1 MQKSIIDVLLQG
13 DAISHTIAILLLIL
27 STVTWV
33 IFIYK
38 YLVLKYIS
46 KNIPKAVQSFWEQES
61 LVKGIEDISK
71 KDPQYSSEIANC
83 LLEAKHVSGQQSNL
97 PLNQIVWRNLRIS
110 LQKLHNKIHTGHNFL
125 ATVGSTSPFVGLFG
139 TVWGIYHALISIAGQ
154 GQVSIDKIAGPVG
167 ESLIM
172 TAFGLI
178 VALPAV
184 VAYNILSKKSKF
196 VYQYLDG
203 FARDIHNSITN
214 K

>member
-1 MQKSIIDVLLQG
+1 MQKSIIEVLLQG
-13 DAISHTIAILLLIL
+13 DAISHAIAVLLLIL

-38 YLVLKYIS
+38 YLALKYIS
-46 KNIPKAVQSFWEQES
+46 KNIPKAVNSFWEQKN
-61 LVKGIEDISK
+61 LNQGIENINK
-71 KDPQYSSEIANC
+71 NDPYYSAEIANC
-83 LLEAKHVSGQQSNL
+83 VLQAKQAVGQQANL
-97 PLNQIVWRNLRIS
+97 PLNQIISKNLRIR
-110 LQKLHNKIHTGHNFL
+110 LQKLHNKIHIGHNFL
-125 ATVGSTSPFVGLFG
+125 ATVGSTSPFIGLFG

-167 ESLIM
+167 EALIM

-184 VAYNILSKKSKF
+184 VAYNILSKKAKF
-196 VYQYLDG
+196 IYQYLDG
-203 FARDIHNSITN
+203 FAKDIHNIDI

>member
-13 DAISHTIAILLLIL
+13 DAISHTIAILLVIL

-38 YLVLKYIS
+38 YLALHYIS
-46 KNIPKAVQSFWEQES
+46 KNIPKAVQSFWEQENLSNGIEVITKEDAYYSGVVANS
-61 LVKGIEDISK
+61 LVLAQKS
-71 KDPQYSSEIANC
+71 
-83 LLEAKHVSGQQSNL
+83 SGQQANL
-97 PLNQIVWRNLRIS
+97 PLNQVVGKYLRVNL
-110 LQKLHNKIHTGHNFL
+110 QALHNKIHTGHNFL

-167 ESLIM
+167 EALIM
-172 TAFGLI
+172 TAFGLV

-184 VAYNILSKKSKF
+184 VAYNVLSKKAKF

-203 FARDIHNSITN
+203 FAKDIHNIAKS
-214 K
+214 